1 MPAMAESEMIV
12 ELDGLDRLYDD
23 WDKLAC
29 AAGLS
34 QMTPAWILS
43 WWKHLAPV
51 GAAPRVVVVR
61 DRAEVIGLAPFYI
74 LEGKRGR
81 VDYRLPGI
89 ELAARLAPLAM
100 PGREWEVAEAIA
112 GVLAEASPKPD
123 LIALEGAP
131 LASPW
136 MLALRAGWPGP
147 VSPIV
152 RQYSIYGCPTV
163 TLREKSF
170 EAWFAEKSSNF
181 RSQMRR
187 LQRQF
192 EAAGGSVRLSTQ
204 ETLAAD
210 VDMFMHMHA
219 SRWEHKGT
227 SNLVGFGER
236 LAPMLEDVGVRLL
249 EDERFH
255 MRVLEI
261 DGEPISAQL
270 FLASGSDMLYMNG
283 GWYEQFS
290 RFKPSMLGILG
301 VIEHAF
307 GRGYRKLDLGLGEQA
322 YKLRFADGN
331 DPVAWNVV
339 MVPSRRLA
347 LTYARMFPTLARTHL
362 RETARRAL
370 PAEWLDRLRTLRSR
384 LPR

>member
-1 MPAMAESEMIV
+1 MAESEMIV
-12 ELDGLDRLYDD
+12 ELDGLDRVYDD
-23 WDKLAC
+23 WDELAR

-34 QMTPAWILS
+34 QMTPAWILA
-43 WWKHLAPV
+43 WWRHLAPI

-61 DRAEVIGLAPFYI
+61 DGAKIIGLAPFYI
-74 LEGKRGR
+74 MEGQRGR

-89 ELAARLAPLAM
+89 ELAARLAPLAL

-112 GVLAEASPKPD
+112 GVLTEALPRPD
-123 LIALEGAP
+123 LVALEGTP
-131 LASPW
+131 LASAWPV
-136 MLALRAGWPGP
+136 ALREGWPGP
-147 VSPIV
+147 ISPIL

-163 TLREKSF
+163 ALREKSF
-170 EAWFAEKSSNF
+170 EAWFAGKSSNF

-192 EAAGGSVRLSTQ
+192 DAAGGSVRLSTQ

-210 VDMFMHMHA
+210 IDVFVRMHA
-219 SRWEHKGT
+219 SRWEGKGK
-227 SNLVGFGER
+227 SNLVAFGDR
-236 LAPMLEDVGVRLL
+236 LAPMLEDVGLRLL
-249 EDERFH
+249 DEERFH
-255 MRVLEI
+255 LRLLEI

-270 FLASGSDMLYMNG
+270 FLATGSNMLYMNG
-283 GWYEQFS
+283 GWYDQFS

-307 GRGYRKLDLGLGEQA
+307 GRGYRKLDLGLGQQA

-331 DPVAWNVV
+331 DPVAWNVL
-339 MVPSRRLA
+339 MAPSRRLA

-362 RETARRAL
+362 RETTRRAL
-370 PAEWLDRLRTLRSR
+370 PAKWVDRLRTLRSR
-384 LPR
+384 LPH